1 MSKPELDIIRSQSAE
16 AFLRSVTKGFYDQSY
31 TALWMYE
38 VIGRE
43 WDELREWSE
52 GMRTEIHPQTCTWS
66 IPVWEWVYGFEPDE
80 SLTLED
86 RRRRVLSKVF
96 GVKPINPESIRRGVS
111 AVAGMDAKV
120 TDLTNPYGFGITLL
134 PDIETTPD
142 EAILAAIQDGKIT
155 RYVREVKPAHLRV
168 DIDIIVRVNAK
179 PAIARA
185 GAGTPGL
192 WETVRTP
199 LELPVPLI
207 KPTAGVRVAVTTGLR
222 ESAAVRVELP
232 TPVVRPTASVRMG
245 AVTGLWESM
254 VARVELP
261 TPIIK
266 PTATARTWATAALYE
281 AFTAGVDLSTP
292 VIRRTA
298 SARLGATVSL
308 LEEFEARLVL
318 PDGAP
323 AQSAAR
329 LRAVVAS
336 TWQEC
341 YVTQAVP
348 LMDKVLTATAQ
359 AHAKGVVAST
369 QETAKTHINLQE
381 VDYSGTE

>member
-16 AFLRSVTKGFYDQSY
+16 VFLRSVTKGFYNQSY

-52 GMRTEIHPQTCTWS
+52 GMRAEIHPQTCTWS
-66 IPVWEWVYGFEPDE
+66 IPIWEWVYGFGPDE
-80 SLTLED
+80 SLTLEE

-111 AVAGMDAKV
+111 AVAGMEASV
-120 TDLTNPYGFGITLL
+120 TDFTNPYGFGITLL

-155 RYVREVKPAHLRV
+155 RYVRKVKPAHLRV

-192 WETVRTP
+192 WETVRAP

-207 KPTAGVRVAVTTGLR
+207 
-222 ESAAVRVELP
+222 
-232 TPVVRPTASVRMG
+232 
-245 AVTGLWESM
+245 
-254 VARVELP
+254 
-261 TPIIK
+261 
-266 PTATARTWATAALYE
+266 
-281 AFTAGVDLSTP
+281 
-292 VIRRTA
+292 
-298 SARLGATVSL
+298 
-308 LEEFEARLVL
+308 
-318 PDGAP
+318 
-323 AQSAAR
+323 
-329 LRAVVAS
+329 
-336 TWQEC
+336 
-341 YVTQAVP
+341 
-348 LMDKVLTATAQ
+348 
-359 AHAKGVVAST
+359 
-369 QETAKTHINLQE
+369 
-381 VDYSGTE
+381 

>member
-207 KPTAGVRVAVTTGLR
+207 KPTAGVRAAVTTGLR
-222 ESAAVRVELP
+222 ESAAVRVESL
-232 TPVVRPTASVRMG
+232 T
-245 AVTGLWESM
+245 
-254 VARVELP
+254 
-261 TPIIK
+261 
-266 PTATARTWATAALYE
+266 
-281 AFTAGVDLSTP
+281 DLT
-292 VIRRTA
+292 
-298 SARLGATVSL
+298 
-308 LEEFEARLVL
+308 
-318 PDGAP
+318 
-323 AQSAAR
+323 
-329 LRAVVAS
+329 
-336 TWQEC
+336 
-341 YVTQAVP
+341 
-348 LMDKVLTATAQ
+348 
-359 AHAKGVVAST
+359 
-369 QETAKTHINLQE
+369 
-381 VDYSGTE
+381 